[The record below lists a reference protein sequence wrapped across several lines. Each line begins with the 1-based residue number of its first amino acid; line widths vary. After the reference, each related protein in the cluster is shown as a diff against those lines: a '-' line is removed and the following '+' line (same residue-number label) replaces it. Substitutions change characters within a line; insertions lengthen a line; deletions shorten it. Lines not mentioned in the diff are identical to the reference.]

1 MFINRIVNRSL
12 YHVTKMDCGAE
23 ETLVRMQLEPI
34 EAVRGLGFDLGARTV
49 TVYHEGGLD
58 ALDAAIQQLDLGAT
72 LVSSEESDG
81 SDWADD
87 GESTVQRNVLWAVLL
102 INFAFFVIEA
112 LFGALSGS
120 MGLVADSLD
129 MLADA
134 MVYGLSL
141 FAVGA
146 AVSRKKSV
154 ARISGYLQLSLAVIG
169 FVEVVRRFIGREGLP
184 DYRTMIV
191 VSLLAL
197 VANAICLVLLQRSK
211 SREVHMQASMIF
223 TSNDVVI
230 NLGVVAAGLLVLWLG
245 SPIPDLVI
253 GALVFAIVMRGALRI
268 LKLAR

>member
-1 MFINRIVNRSL
+1 M
-12 YHVTKMDCGAE
+12 
-23 ETLVRMQLEPI
+23 
-34 EAVRGLGFDLGARTV
+34 
-49 TVYHEGGLD
+49 
-58 ALDAAIQQLDLGAT
+58 
-72 LVSSEESDG
+72 
-81 SDWADD
+81 
-87 GESTVQRNVLWAVLL
+87 LWAVLL
-102 INFAFFVIEA
+102 INFAFFVIEM

-134 MVYGLSL
+134 TVYGLSL

-146 AVSRKKSV
+146 AAARKKSV
-154 ARISGYLQLSLAVIG
+154 ARISGYFQLSLAAIG
-169 FVEVVRRFIGREGLP
+169 FVEVVRRFVGLEAVP

-197 VANAICLVLLQRSK
+197 AANAVCLVLLQRSK

-253 GALVFAIVMRGALRI
+253 GALVFVIVMRGALRI